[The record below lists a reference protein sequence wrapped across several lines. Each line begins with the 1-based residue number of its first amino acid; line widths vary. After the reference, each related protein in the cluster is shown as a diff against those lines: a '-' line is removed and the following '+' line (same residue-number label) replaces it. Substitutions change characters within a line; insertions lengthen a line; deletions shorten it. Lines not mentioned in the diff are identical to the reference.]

1 MATTP
6 NESVSRDAMQDA
18 YSHLKQA
25 GNSIRDA
32 ARTASADAQTTART
46 QYAKGRQNAES
57 MAIRA
62 EDKIKERP
70 LAAIGVAF
78 AAGWLISRILR

>member
-6 NESVSRDAMQDA
+6 NESASRDSMQDA

-32 ARTASADAQTTART
+32 ARTASADVQTSARA
-46 QYAKGRQNAES
+46 QYAKGREGAES
-57 MAIRA
+57 MAVRA

-78 AAGWLISRILR
+78 AAGWLVSRLLR